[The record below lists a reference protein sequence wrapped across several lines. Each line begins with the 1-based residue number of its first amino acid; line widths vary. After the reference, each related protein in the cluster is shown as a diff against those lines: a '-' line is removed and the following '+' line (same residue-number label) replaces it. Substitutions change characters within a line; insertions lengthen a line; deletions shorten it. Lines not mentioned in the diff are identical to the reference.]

1 MRIVR
6 SLIIAASALCVAG
19 TASAQDIWH
28 NFQVKVG
35 VSSIQPDESSTIS
48 VIGGDVNVSNEI
60 VPTLQIE
67 YFFTNNISAELLC
80 CTGRHEVKAENTAL
94 GTVDLGKVSHFPPT
108 LTVKY
113 HWTDLGAF
121 QPYVGAGV
129 NYTTFFDD
137 KLPAGGPVT
146 SIKYDDSFGGALQAG
161 FDYKLDDHW
170 SVNVDVRKVWI
181 STDVSLAA
189 GATQLDAKVDLDPLI
204 LTVGSGYRF

>member
-1 MRIVR
+1 MHIVR
-6 SLIIAASALCVAG
+6 SLIIAASALAVTG

-35 VSSIQPDESSTIS
+35 VSSIQPDEKSTIS
-48 VIGGDVNVSNEI
+48 AIGGAVDVSDEI

-113 HWTDLGAF
+113 HWTEFGAF

-129 NYTTFFDD
+129 NYTTFFDE

-161 FDYKLDDHW
+161 LDYKLDDHW
-170 SVNVDVRKVWI
+170 SLNVDVRKVWI
-181 STDVSLAA
+181 NTDVTLAA
-189 GATQLDAKVDLDPLI
+189 GATQLNAQVDLNPVI